1 MQISIR
7 ELTVKYPSI
16 SYTTLQ
22 GRISGQVQGY
32 DHASGGKWRARVL
45 PKAVEGKTFRSIYLM
60 SFPLLET
67 RSVMV

>member
-22 GRISGQVQGY
+22 GRISGRVQGY
-32 DHASGGKWRARVL
+32 DHASGGKGRARVL
-45 PKAVEGKTFRSIYLM
+45 PKAVEGKTFLYLM

-67 RSVMV
+67 GSVTV

>member
-22 GRISGQVQGY
+22 GRISGRVQGY
-32 DHASGGKWRARVL
+32 DHASGGKGRARVL
-45 PKAVEGKTFRSIYLM
+45 PKAVEGKTFLYLM

-67 RSVMV
+67 GSVMV